1 MSIERCAR
9 RGGGSADART
19 GDERPRRR
27 RGAQRV
33 RVRSEQYIPRATA
46 RVRRH
51 GARRFPAALSS
62 RERGTPAILASCQRA
77 LCRRGC
83 RRHRAAWLPP
93 CRDPQPRAAVPPP
106 GASSRRTDPSVP
118 LSAQRCAA
126 HGRDAHA
133 ARTQRAAAARV
144 ADLLPQR
151 LHPRPLP
158 GGHGG
163 AGRARRGAA
172 ERHVCDADGRPR
184 AAADD
189 PVRRPAGAGE
199 GRRGTVRRAATDRRG
214 TAGLA
219 RRHHWQGAA
228 APQRAVSRHAG
239 RSADGLARAAARDR
253 DAAAC
258 RGHAGIRRGSHH
270 GGAVALAGAVRAH
283 RARGVVRRLGRHRQR
298 VGRSPRDCRRGR
310 AAARQRNAG
319 GDRRRDPVA
328 GARPGATRRFWGR
341 QGRHASRSASIS
353 ANCHADW
360 TRGAGFCSTG
370 ERRCGSQDSAQPI
383 IRNSGIADQL

>member
-1 MSIERCAR
+1 MPTRLP
-9 RGGGSADART
+9 T
-19 GDERPRRR
+19 P
-27 RGAQRV
+27 
-33 RVRSEQYIPRATA
+33 
-46 RVRRH
+46 
-51 GARRFPAALSS
+51 SS
-62 RERGTPAILASCQRA
+62 R
-77 LCRRGC
+77 
-83 RRHRAAWLPP
+83 WLPP

-328 GARPGATRRFWGR
+328 GARPGAT
-341 QGRHASRSASIS
+341 HASGAGRAG
-353 ANCHADW
+353 
-360 TRGAGFCSTG
+360 TRRGALRYRRTVTPTG
-370 ERRCGSQDSAQPI
+370 RAAPGSARRVSGAAAARTAPSRSSGTAKSPTSCERTTWSAPAARAASAPSATRPANSRLGRSPYISRSRSSSPI
-383 IRNSGIADQL
+383 ATTKAATAGMPPAISHSR